1 MTGAGRPG
9 GIGAVICRALA
20 REGASLFF
28 THLLFE
34 GKKHMEPVVGN
45 DRNGLARFNRADHCR
60 FRNIRHT
67 VPNGMETFRIW
78 GYGGNDEIGDDRAFF
93 AIEHNVFERDYLME
107 QVWGVEYE
115 SDDKLN
121 THMNWVRERL
131 AALGSCVM
139 IQTVRG
145 VGYRHHYL
153 LELEEIEALVVNAQH
168 IKNVPGRKTDVKDAE
183 WIAGLLRHG
192 LLKGSYIPNRE
203 QRELRELI
211 RYRRSLIEERARE
224 VSRIQKVLKG
234 ANIKLSS
241 VASNVL
247 GKSGR
252 AMIEAMIAGE
262 TDPEALLD
270 LAKRKLKNKKADLK
284 RALNGLMG
292 PHQKLML
299 GAQLR
304 HVDYLDE
311 EIGRLDEEIKR
322 RMLPFEEDL
331 ELLDTIPGVA
341 RRTAETILAE
351 IGPNMDQYPS
361 AAHLCSW
368 AGLCPGQNESAGKR
382 ISGKTRKGNKKLR
395 STLVEAAKA
404 AARTK
409 ETYLSSQ
416 YHRIAARRGAN
427 RATVAVAHSI
437 LSMAYYILKR
447 RQPYIELGLTYYE
460 ERKRDVIIELHKE
473 TRVIGCFN
481 YSQYGCL
488 LIVLLTNTLQIA
500 PGHFLLAGGSLSY
513 CLL

>member
-1 MTGAGRPG
+1 MDVVYSHVCGLDVHKKNIVACTITP
-9 GIGAVICRALA
+9 
-20 REGASLFF
+20 
-28 THLLFE
+28 E
-34 GKKHMEPVVGN
+34 GKEIRTFGTMTDDLILLVDWLKTKKCTHAAMESTGPYWKPIYN
-45 DRNGLARFNRADHCR
+45 
-60 FRNIRHT
+60 
-67 VPNGMETFRIW
+67 
-78 GYGGNDEIGDDRAFF
+78 
-93 AIEHNVFERDYLME
+93 
-107 QVWGVEYE
+107 
-115 SDDKLN
+115 
-121 THMNWVRERL
+121 
-131 AALGSCVM
+131 
-139 IQTVRG
+139 
-145 VGYRHHYL
+145 L

-183 WIAGLLRHG
+183 WIAGLLCHG
-192 LLKGSYIPNRE
+192 LLKGSFIPNRE

-224 VSRIQKVLKG
+224 VSRIQKVLEG

-252 AMIEAMIAGE
+252 AMIEAMIDGE
-262 TDPEALLD
+262 TDPEALSD
-270 LAKRKLKNKKADLK
+270 LAKRKLKSKKADLK

-351 IGPNMDQYPS
+351 IGSNMDQYPS

-382 ISGKTRKGNKKLR
+382 LSGKTRKGNKKLR

-437 LSMAYYILKR
+437 LSMVYYILKR
-447 RQPYIELGLTYYE
+447 KRPYIELGPTYYE
-460 ERKRDVIIELHKE
+460 ERKRDAIIKHSIKKLESLGVSI
-473 TRVIGCFN
+473 TV
-481 YSQYGCL
+481 
-488 LIVLLTNTLQIA
+488 NTA
-500 PGHFLLAGGSLSY
+500 AS
-513 CLL
+513 